1 MPKKSE
7 VMRECCLTR
16 ETRPASDLIRFAL
29 GPDDEIVPDVDA
41 RAPGRGVWVT
51 LSEAMVEQ
59 AVGKRAFGRSLKQK
73 VSVPPDLA
81 QLAGRRLEERLLGA
95 LGLARK
101 AGQIVTGA
109 AKVESAIAAG
119 NIKALF
125 TASDAAENGRDKM
138 LAHLR
143 ARYPQGSIGHYEFLS
158 SGQMDL
164 ALGLE
169 NVIHAALVAGAAADA
184 ALARAERLA
193 RYRSANGKEDG
204 TI

>member
-1 MPKKSE
+1 MAKKSE

-16 ETRPASDLIRFAL
+16 EARPASDLIRFAL

-41 RAPGRGVWVT
+41 KAPGRGVWVT
-51 LSEAMVEQ
+51 LSEAMVAE
-59 AVGKRAFGRSLKQK
+59 AVGKRAFSRSLKQK

-109 AKVESAIAAG
+109 AKVEAAIAAG
-119 NIKALF
+119 DIKALI
-125 TASDAAENGRDKM
+125 TARDAAENGRDKM
-138 LAHLR
+138 LGLLR
-143 ARYPQGSIGHYEFLS
+143 ARFPQGDIRHYEFLS
-158 SGQMDL
+158 SDQLDL

-193 RYRSANGKEDG
+193 RYRGANGKEDG